1 MFPKFYNYELDNGIK
16 ILLIPIANSKN
27 IATTLTFDIGYLE
40 ESKKEDGLAHLTEHI
55 FSRYITNNTK
65 IKNIKEKG
73 HYVYNNA
80 HTNHF
85 KTEYHIYSLNKNLND
100 ILDSYVSLYNFN
112 RTDRNLF
119 YKEIGAVIVE
129 LKQIISNKQKY
140 IFYKNMPE
148 LVFGKK
154 GIMVN
159 DPVSEIKNI
168 VKLKESDL
176 IDFVRKYYVPTNS
189 IITITGDFKKT
200 DILKYIKSKFNKLDS
215 GIKRPKRLIKIP
227 KIINPKYNFEISSSS
242 KLISV
247 YLNFTLPSNKNNKS
261 LATLHILKKIL
272 VELNDSSLL
281 FKRLRTKLGIVYSPN
296 ITKYINNHYGILSIH
311 YNIEEKNYEKGFI
324 ELINI
329 LNELKKDKIEQNLF
343 DLAKDKIIYD
353 INLAKNDKTPKEFL
367 YLTNSLLSNKELLNP
382 LEFYNKYIKHITFN
396 DIRDLCSDVFVKNNS
411 YLCLIGPNDE
421 FKNFS
426 IKQMKK
432 LF

>member
-1 MFPKFYNYELDNGIK
+1 MFPKFYNYKLDNGIK

-40 ESKKEDGLAHLTEHI
+40 ETKKEDGLAHLTEHI

-65 IKNIKEKG
+65 IKDIKNKG
-73 HYVYNNA
+73 NYVYSNA

-119 YKEIGAVIVE
+119 YKEMGAVIVE

-140 IFYKNMPE
+140 IFYKNIPE
-148 LVFGKK
+148 LVFGKNGK
-154 GIMVN
+154 MVN
-159 DPVSEIKNI
+159 DPITEIKNVI
-168 VKLKESDL
+168 KLGECDL
-176 IDFVRKYYVPTNS
+176 INFVRKYYVPTNS
-189 IITITGDFKKT
+189 IITIAGDFKKN
-200 DILKYIKSKFNKLDS
+200 DILKYIKSKFNKLES
-215 GIKRPKRLIKIP
+215 GNIRPKRLIKIP
-227 KIINPKYNFEISSSS
+227 KIINPKYNFEMSSSS

-247 YLNFTLPSNKNNKS
+247 YLNFTLPSNKDNKS
-261 LATLHILKKIL
+261 LAILHILTKIL
-272 VELNDSSLL
+272 VELNDSSIL
-281 FKRLRTKLGIVYSPN
+281 FNRLRSKLGVVYSPN
-296 ITKYINNHYGILSIH
+296 IKKYINNHYGILSIH
-311 YNIEEKNYEKGFI
+311 YNIEEKNYEKGFK

-329 LNELKKDKIEQNLF
+329 LNELKKDKIEKNLF
-343 DLAKDKIIYD
+343 DLSKNKIIYD

-367 YLTNSLLSNKELLNP
+367 YLTNSVLSNKELINP
-382 LEFYNKYIKHITFN
+382 LDFYNKYIKHITLN
-396 DIRDLCSDVFVKNNS
+396 DIRNWCKKIFVKNNS
-411 YLCLIGPNDE
+411 YLCLIGPKDE

-426 IKQMKK
+426 IKHMNR